1 MRHELAVAHGPEEAR
16 LRPSAAYRLMTASV
30 VPRPIA
36 WVSSRSATGVD
47 NLAPH
52 SFFTV
57 VSTDP
62 AMAAFTSVGR
72 KDTLDNIE
80 ATGEFVVNVT
90 PEPLLDVVNGTST
103 DYPPEI
109 GEFDAEG
116 VEREASLTV
125 APPRVAASPV
135 AFECRLHEVRPTGN
149 CFVVV
154 GLVLHVAVADAVA
167 GSDDMVRRPHVDIRA
182 LAPLSR
188 LGRDEW
194 GLLGEVRDVVRP
206 RYEPGRPGD
215 AP

>member
-1 MRHELAVAHGPEEAR
+1 MRHELAVGHGPEESR

-36 WVSSRSATGVD
+36 WVSSRSAAGVD

-62 AMAAFTSVGR
+62 PMLAFTSVGR
-72 KDTLDNIE
+72 KDTLNNIE
-80 ATGEFVVNVT
+80 ATQEFVVNVT
-90 PEPLLDVVNGTST
+90 PEWLFDAVNGTSAE
-103 DYPPEI
+103 YPPEI

-135 AFECRLHEVRPTGN
+135 AFECRLHEVRPTGD

-154 GLVLHVAVADAVA
+154 GVVQHVAVAEEVV
-167 GSDDMVRRPHVDIRA
+167 GSEDMVRRPHVDIRS

-194 GLLGEVRDVVRP
+194 GLLGEIRDVARP
-206 RYEPGRPGD
+206 RYEPGSGSPE
-215 AP
+215 

>member
-1 MRHELAVAHGPEEAR
+1 MRHELAIGHGPEPERMGAG
-16 LRPSAAYRLMTASV
+16 AAYRLLTASV

-36 WVSSRSATGVD
+36 WVGTRSSDGVD

-62 AMAAFTSVGR
+62 PMLAFTSVGR
-72 KDTLDNIE
+72 KDTLNNVE
-80 ATGEFVVNVT
+80 ATGEFVVCLA
-90 PEPLLDVVNGTST
+90 PEPLFEVVNGTSA

-109 GEFDAEG
+109 GEFDAED
-116 VEREASLTV
+116 VRREPSRTV

-135 AFECRLHEVRPTGN
+135 VLECRLHEVRPTGN

-154 GLVLHVAVADAVA
+154 GEVLHAAVDEAVAA
-167 GSDDMVRRPHVDIRA
+167 SEDMLRRPHVDVEA

-188 LGRDEW
+188 LGADEW
-194 GLLGEVRDVVRP
+194 GLLGEIRRIDRP
-206 RYEPGRPGD
+206 RYEG
-215 AP
+215 

>member
-1 MRHELAVAHGPEEAR
+1 MRHELPVQHGPEAERMRAG
-16 LRPSAAYRLMTASV
+16 AAYRLMTASV

-36 WVSSRSATGVD
+36 WVSSRSAEGVD

-62 AMAAFTSVGR
+62 AMLAFTSVGR
-72 KDTLDNIE
+72 KDTLNNIE
-80 ATGEFVVNVT
+80 ATGEFVVNVAA
-90 PEPLLDVVNGTST
+90 EPAFEVVNGTSA
-103 DYPPEI
+103 DYPPDI

-116 VEREASLTV
+116 VEREPSLTV

-154 GLVLHVAVADAVA
+154 GLVLHVAVAEAVA
-167 GSDDMVRRPHVDIRA
+167 VGGDMLGRPHVDIRA
-182 LAPLSR
+182 LDPLSR
-188 LGRDEW
+188 LGADEW
-194 GLLGEVRDVVRP
+194 GRLGEIREIERP
-206 RYEPGRPGD
+206 TYDG
-215 AP
+215 

>member
-1 MRHELAVAHGPEEAR
+1 M
-16 LRPSAAYRLMTASV
+16 AAGAGYRLMTASV

-36 WVSSRSATGVD
+36 WVSSRSADGVD

-62 AMAAFTSVGR
+62 AMLAFTSVGR
-72 KDTLDNIE
+72 KDTLRNIE

-90 PEPLLDVVNGTST
+90 PEPLFETVNATSA

-116 VEREASLTV
+116 VEREASLVV
-125 APPRVAASPV
+125 APPRVAGSPV
-135 AFECRLHEVRPTGN
+135 VFECRLHEVRPTGN

-154 GLVLHVAVADAVA
+154 GLVLHAAVAEDVA
-167 GSDDMVRRPHVDIRA
+167 ASPDMLGRPHVDIRA
-182 LAPLSR
+182 LDPLSR
-188 LGRDEW
+188 LGAAEW
-194 GLLGEVRDVVRP
+194 GRLGEIREIQRP
-206 RYEPGRPGD
+206 RFEG
-215 AP
+215 

>member
-1 MRHELAVAHGPEEAR
+1 MRHELPVQHGPQAERMRAG
-16 LRPSAAYRLMTASV
+16 AAYRLMTASV

-36 WVSSRSATGVD
+36 WVSSRSADGVD

-62 AMAAFTSVGR
+62 AMLAFTSVGR
-72 KDTLDNIE
+72 KDTLNNIE
-80 ATGEFVVNVT
+80 ATGEFVVNVAT
-90 PEPLLDVVNGTST
+90 EPAFEVVNGTSA

-116 VEREASLTV
+116 VEREPSLTV
-125 APPRVAASPV
+125 APPRVASSPV

-154 GLVLHVAVADAVA
+154 GLVLHVAVAEEVAV
-167 GSDDMVRRPHVDIRA
+167 GDDMLRRPHVDIRA
-182 LAPLSR
+182 LDPLAR
-188 LGRDEW
+188 LGADEW
-194 GLLGEVRDVVRP
+194 GRLGEIREIQRP
-206 RYEPGRPGD
+206 RYEG
-215 AP
+215 

>member
-1 MRHELAVAHGPEEAR
+1 MRYELAIQHGPDAER
-16 LRPSAAYRLMTASV
+16 MPPLAAYHLMTSSV

-36 WVSSRSATGVD
+36 WVSSRSLDGVD

-62 AMAAFTSVGR
+62 AMLAFTSVGR
-72 KDTLDNIE
+72 KDSVTNIE
-80 ATGEFVVNVT
+80 ATGEFVVNVVS
-90 PEPLLDVVNGTST
+90 EPLFETVNATSC

-109 GEFDAEG
+109 GEFDAVG
-116 VEREASLTV
+116 VEREPALMV

-154 GLVLHVAVADAVA
+154 GLVLHAAVADSVVA
-167 GSDDMVRRPHVDIRA
+167 SPDMVRRPHVDIRA
-182 LAPLSR
+182 LDPLSR
-188 LGRDEW
+188 LGANEW
-194 GLLGEVRDVVRP
+194 GRLGEIREIERP
-206 RYEPGRPGD
+206 RYQG
-215 AP
+215 

>member
-1 MRHELAVAHGPEEAR
+1 MRHELPIQHGPDDDR
-16 LRPSAAYRLMTASV
+16 MGPGAAYRLLTASV

-36 WVSSRSATGVD
+36 WVSSRSAGGVD

-62 AMAAFTSVGR
+62 AMLAFTSVGR
-72 KDTLDNIE
+72 KDTLRNIE
-80 ATGEFVVNVT
+80 ATGEFVVNVA
-90 PEPLLDVVNGTST
+90 PGGLAELVNATST
-103 DYPPEI
+103 DYPPEL

-116 VEREASLTV
+116 VEREPSLTV

-154 GLVLHVAVADAVA
+154 GLVLHAAVADAVA
-167 GSDDMVRRPHVDIRA
+167 VGDMRTSPHVDIRVLDPWA
-182 LAPLSR
+182 R
-188 LGRDEW
+188 LGADEW
-194 GLLGEVRDVVRP
+194 GRLGELRDLVRP
-206 RYEPGRPGD
+206 RYDG
-215 AP
+215 

>member
-1 MRHELAVAHGPEEAR
+1 MRHELPVLHGPDEGR
-16 LRPSAAYRLMTASV
+16 LGTGAAYRLLTASV

-36 WVSSRSATGVD
+36 WVSTRSPDGVD

-62 AMAAFTSVGR
+62 PMLAFTSVGR
-72 KDTLDNIE
+72 KDTLRNIE
-80 ATGEFVVNVT
+80 ATGEFVVNVA
-90 PEPLLDVVNGTST
+90 PEPLFEVVNATGTQ
-103 DYPPEI
+103 YPPGT
-109 GEFDAEG
+109 GEFDAVG

-154 GLVLHVAVADAVA
+154 GLVVHAALDDAVA
-167 GSDDMVRRPHVDIRA
+167 TGDLPRHPHVDVRA
-182 LAPLSR
+182 LNPLSR

-194 GLLGEVRDVVRP
+194 GLLGEVREISRIPYDP
-206 RYEPGRPGD
+206 T
-215 AP
+215 

>member
-1 MRHELAVAHGPEEAR
+1 
-16 LRPSAAYRLMTASV
+16 MTAAV

-36 WVSSRSATGVD
+36 WVSSRSAAGVD

-62 AMAAFTSVGR
+62 PMLAFTSVGR

-80 ATGEFVVNVT
+80 ATEEFVVNAT
-90 PEPLLDVVNGTST
+90 PEWLFDAVNGTSAG
-103 DYPPEI
+103 YPPEI
-109 GEFDAEG
+109 GEFDAEE
-116 VEREASLTV
+116 VAREASLTV
-125 APPRVAASPV
+125 APPRVAGSPV
-135 AFECRLHEVRPTGN
+135 AFECRLHEVRPTGD

-154 GLVLHVAVADAVA
+154 GVVLHVAVADEVV

-194 GLLGEVRDVVRP
+194 GLVGEVREVARP
-206 RYEPGRPGD
+206 RYEPGAGS
-215 AP
+215 

>member
-1 MRHELAVAHGPEEAR
+1 MRHELPVQHGPDHER
-16 LRPSAAYRLMTASV
+16 LRPGAAYRLLTASV

-36 WVSSRSATGVD
+36 WVSTRSRQGVD

-62 AMAAFTSVGR
+62 AMLAFTSVGR
-72 KDTLDNIE
+72 KDTLRNIE

-90 PEPLLDVVNGTST
+90 PEPLFEVVNATGTS
-103 DYPPEI
+103 YPPEV
-109 GEFDAEG
+109 GEFDAVG
-116 VEREASLTV
+116 IEREPSLCV

-135 AFECRLHEVRPTGN
+135 AFECHLHEVRPTGN

-154 GLVLHVAVADAVA
+154 GVVLHAAVADSVMA
-167 GSDDMVRRPHVDIRA
+167 GDPPAHPHVDIRA
-182 LAPLSR
+182 LDPLSR

-194 GLLGEVRDVVRP
+194 GLLGEIREIARLPYHP
-206 RYEPGRPGD
+206 R
-215 AP
+215 

>member
-1 MRHELAVAHGPEEAR
+1 MRHELPVQHGPEAERMRAG
-16 LRPSAAYRLMTASV
+16 AAYRLMTASV

-36 WVSSRSATGVD
+36 WVSSRSAEGVD

-62 AMAAFTSVGR
+62 AMLAFTSVGR
-72 KDTLDNIE
+72 KDTLNNVE
-80 ATGEFVVNVT
+80 ATGEFVVNVAA
-90 PEPLLDVVNGTST
+90 EPAFEVVNGTSA
-103 DYPPEI
+103 DYPPDI

-116 VEREASLTV
+116 VEREPSLTV

-154 GLVLHVAVADAVA
+154 GLVLHVAVAEAVA
-167 GSDDMVRRPHVDIRA
+167 VGGDMLRRPHVDIRA
-182 LAPLSR
+182 LDPLSR
-188 LGRDEW
+188 LGADEW
-194 GLLGEVRDVVRP
+194 GRLGEIREIERP
-206 RYEPGRPGD
+206 TYDG
-215 AP
+215 